1 MSSESVGACR
11 DGLERAFRRIALAR
25 FVGTPAGDRVVEAD
39 RAGIKVAGGD
49 VLERDTRC
57 VAFPEEVVAP
67 TGDVVIAADR
77 ASVIPARGNSFE

>member
-1 MSSESVGACR
+1 MSIESVGACR

-25 FVGTPAGDRVVEAD
+25 FVVAPQQVIVSSSAD

-57 VAFPEEVVAP
+57 VAFPGRSCCP
-67 TGDVVIAADR
+67 NR
-77 ASVIPARGNSFE
+77 